1 MAVEGLN
8 LYRCFVKVFGSS
20 SNSQTFLL
28 KSSAFAWGIPLILTV
43 ATAASKSN
51 YLGPEFKDESQICVV
66 HGFPFYFGLL
76 MRVCVVMAS
85 NTLILAFVLRSL
97 NSSSE
102 VNNKIR
108 KKKTAKI
115 AFVCSLLLGSTY

>member
-51 YLGPEFKDESQICVV
+51 YLGPEFKDESQILGWTCHTCYLYVA
-66 HGFPFYFGLL
+66 
-76 MRVCVVMAS
+76 RIC
-85 NTLILAFVLRSL
+85 ID
-97 NSSSE
+97 
-102 VNNKIR
+102 NNIR
-108 KKKTAKI
+108 LKCFWLHPHTWYNRW
-115 AFVCSLLLGSTY
+115 T